1 MRIKEGFVLRTICG
15 QSVVSGEGT
24 ANVNFSKL
32 VSLNDSA
39 AYLYKAVEGK
49 DFTPETLADLLLK
62 EYEEDDS
69 ARRDPLAEAL
79 ATAEAIGVTVATSSS
94 LRRSAALRGPTPGRY
109 WMSVSIALL
118 IMQK

>member
-39 AYLYKAVEGK
+39 AYLFKAVGNEE
-49 DFTPETLADLLLK
+49 FTPETLADLLLK
-62 EYEEDDS
+62 EYEVEREVALKD
-69 ARRDPLAEAL
+69 AETLCAQWKEIGI
-79 ATAEAIGVTVATSSS
+79 AE
-94 LRRSAALRGPTPGRY
+94 
-109 WMSVSIALL
+109 
-118 IMQK
+118 